1 VAYVSGEPA
10 LVPIQQRYS
19 DFRRQAAR
27 HHFDTDPNLVVT
39 APLNSAGGYDAT
51 RRLWAAVER
60 KPTAIVALSDTVAM
74 GVLRFL
80 LDEKIQVPAE
90 VSLISFDGVAASE
103 FTHPSIT
110 TVATPLYEIGQQAFQ
125 LFLGAIGHRYT
136 GPQNVILPVKLIPRE
151 SVGVARKERTG

>member
-1 VAYVSGEPA
+1 MASDFALPNPA
-10 LVPIQQRYS
+10 VVDISKAVPIE
-19 DFRRQAAR
+19 
-27 HHFDTDPNLVVT
+27 L
-39 APLNSAGGYDAT
+39 
-51 RRLWAAVER
+51 
-60 KPTAIVALSDTVAM
+60 KP
-74 GVLRFL
+74 GEFFL

-125 LFLGAIGHRYT
+125 VFLGAMEHRYT
-136 GPQNVILPVKLIPRE
+136 EPQNVILPVKLIPRE